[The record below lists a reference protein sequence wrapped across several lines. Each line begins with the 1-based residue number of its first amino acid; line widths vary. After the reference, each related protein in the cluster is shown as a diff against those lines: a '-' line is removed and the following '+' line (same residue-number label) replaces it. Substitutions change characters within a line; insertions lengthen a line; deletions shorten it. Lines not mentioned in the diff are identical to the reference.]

1 MIQYNGIT
9 LLRDEDGTPMQVNID
24 LRVHGTELDAFMRAH
39 GLTAQEQS
47 EMLRSVTGEDIS
59 PTYVAGGKVQ
69 QHVRYLPEMKR
80 QIQTETDRLFVSPRT
95 RPVSVIRKE
104 FPDLLLQPHR
114 ACADTHSPD
123 EGGNAESLRAV
134 LRTGH
139 LLGAVQDAGHDERH
153 LVRILHNP

>member
-95 RPVSVIRKE
+95 RPECDKERVSG
-104 FPDLLLQPHR
+104 LAAAPHR

>member
-59 PTYVAGGKVQ
+59 PTYVAGGQ
-69 QHVRYLPEMKR
+69 AVRKPAYEACECDKER
-80 QIQTETDRLFVSPRT
+80 VSG
-95 RPVSVIRKE
+95 
-104 FPDLLLQPHR
+104 LAAAPHR